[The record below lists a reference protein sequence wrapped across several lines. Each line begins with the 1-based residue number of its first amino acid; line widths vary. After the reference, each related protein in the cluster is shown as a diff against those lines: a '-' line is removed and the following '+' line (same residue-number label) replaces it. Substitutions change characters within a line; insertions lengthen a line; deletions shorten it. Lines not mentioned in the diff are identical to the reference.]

1 MGQLNRALLAALILV
16 ALPAQ
21 ARVDNF
27 VLRDQLG
34 ESHEL
39 YYHSD
44 KKAVVIMV
52 QGNGCP
58 IARAAWPT
66 YREIGAEY
74 RDRGIQFFMLNSN
87 LQDNR
92 ASILAEAREFGF
104 DMPILDDESQLV
116 GEALGVVRT
125 SEVFVIDTDGWNL
138 VYRGPIDDRL
148 TYERQR
154 AEANET
160 YLTDA
165 LDAVLAGQPVEV
177 AQRDAVGCLV
187 NFPHQENHTAA
198 ASYSETIAPLLID
211 NCVVCHRAGGI
222 APWAMSEYVMVQGF
236 APMIREVLRTNRM
249 PPWHADPHVGSFI
262 GDKSLSPEEMATIV
276 HWVEAGAPR
285 GDGPDPLAS
294 LAPPTSEWPL
304 GEPDLVLTLPAFN
317 VPATGVVNYQHPT
330 VANPLTEPVWVRA
343 VAIAPGDRTVVH
355 HVLAGYT
362 ESAGTGQ
369 RGRRSL
375 LEANLFENYLSGYAP
390 GMETNEFPAGT
401 GVLIEPGGRF
411 VLQVHY
417 TPTGRATTDATRI
430 GLYFHDEPPNL
441 ILRHNVAMNP
451 QIRIEP
457 NAARHEETAYL
468 PFDRDAILYS
478 LFPHA
483 HYRGRSSK
491 FELMYPDGRVELLLS
506 VPKYDFNW
514 QRDYVLAEPVEI
526 PAGSKIVHTT
536 IYDNSAQ
543 NPGNP
548 DPTRSVPWGQ
558 QSWDEMLYGAIRF
571 RWVEETSTNIVHDQR
586 RARTQQFF
594 GYADQDRDDL
604 IQPAELPPA
613 MRLALQ
619 RGLLNLD
626 IDGDGGISMEEFGR
640 ASTVLGN

>member
-1 MGQLNRALLAALILV
+1 MRPRFAWLLALLSLV
-16 ALPAQ
+16 AQSAQ

-27 VLRDQLG
+27 VLRDHDG
-34 ESHEL
+34 ESREL

-44 KKAVVIMV
+44 KEAVVIMI

-66 YREIGAEY
+66 YREIRAEY
-74 RDRGIQFFMLNSN
+74 ASRGIQFFMLNSN
-87 LQDNR
+87 LQDDR
-92 ASILAEAREFGF
+92 DSIAAEAREFGF
-104 DMPILDDESQLV
+104 DIPILDDESQLV

-154 AEANET
+154 AEANEN

-165 LDAVLAGQPVEV
+165 LDAVLADQPVEV
-177 AQRDAVGCLV
+177 AEREAVGCLV
-187 NFPHQENHTAA
+187 NFPHHEEHAA
-198 ASYSETIAPLLID
+198 AISYSGTIAPLLID
-211 NCVVCHRAGGI
+211 NCVVCHAQGGI
-222 APWAMSEYVMVQGF
+222 APWAMTEYQMVLGF

-262 GDKSLSPEEMATIV
+262 GDRSLSPEEKATIV
-276 HWVEAGAPR
+276 HWVESGAPR
-285 GDGPDPLAS
+285 GDGADPLTAV
-294 LAPPTSEWPL
+294 APPASDWPL
-304 GEPDLVLTLPAFN
+304 GEPDLVLTLPAFE

-330 VANPLTEPVWVRA
+330 VVNPLDHAVWVRA

-362 ESAGTGQ
+362 GSAGGG
-369 RGRRSL
+369 GRRGL
-375 LEANLFENYLSGYAP
+375 LEANLFDNYLSGYAP
-390 GMETNEFPAGT
+390 GMETNEFPADT

-411 VLQVHY
+411 ILQMHY
-417 TPTGRATTDATRI
+417 TPTGRATTDLTRI
-430 GLYFHDEPPNL
+430 GLYFHDEVPTW

-451 QIRIEP
+451 QLRIEP
-457 NAARHEETAYL
+457 GAAHHEETAYL
-468 PFDRDAILYS
+468 PFDKDAILYS

-483 HYRGRSSK
+483 HYRGRSSR
-491 FELMYPDGRVELLLS
+491 FEILYPDGRVELLLS
-506 VPKYDFNW
+506 VPDYDFNW
-514 QRDYVLAEPVEI
+514 QRDYVLAEPLLI
-526 PAGSKIVHTT
+526 PAGSKVIHTT
-536 IYDNSAQ
+536 VYDNSAQ

-571 RWVEETSTNIVHDQR
+571 RWVDETSEHIVHNAR
-586 RARTQQFF
+586 LARTQQFF
-594 GYADQDRDDL
+594 GYADQNRNDL
-604 IQPAELPPA
+604 IEPPELPPA
-613 MRLALQ
+613 IRQALQ

-626 IDGDGGISMEEFGR
+626 INGDGGISMDEFGR
-640 ASTVLGN
+640 AGTLLGN